1 MYSIQKTSDRE
12 KDVEV
17 RVASNETDVVST
29 GQLGDTLFSFFN
41 GLTAVLG
48 TDVRLNKQLT
58 WELSS
63 RRVHERNV

>member
-1 MYSIQKTSDRE
+1 MQKTSDRE

-17 RVASNETDVVST
+17 RVERVNLTTRCYGVSWV
-29 GQLGDTLFSFFN
+29 DSCPW
-41 GLTAVLG
+41 